1 MANSENFEKKC
12 SECKG
17 KISNPNP
24 SMAYCTTCMDTI
36 INNEESNEESK
47 PSLANTTDVTA
58 DEDVADDFEIVDK
71 VDVRTTPWLQTPT
84 VHFKKCSTCHQDFAA
99 IDDGE
104 TICPRCM
111 DHAAHHAAHRSAH
124 RPAHRSAHHPALRDD
139 DQHRSARAKTTQEQN
154 KV

>member
-58 DEDVADDFEIVDK
+58 DEDVADGFVIVDK
-71 VDVRTTPWLQTPT
+71 VDVRTNQETPWLQTPT
-84 VHFKKCSTCHQDFAA
+84 VHFKKCSTCNGDFAA
-99 IDDGE
+99 LDDGE
-104 TICPRCM
+104 TICSHCT
-111 DHAAHHAAHRSAH
+111 HYSTHH
-124 RPAHRSAHHPALRDD
+124 PAHHPALRDD
-139 DQHRSARAKTTQEQN
+139 DQHRAARAKTTQEQS

>member
-1 MANSENFEKKC
+1 MANNEKLERKC

-24 SMAYCTTCMDTI
+24 SMAYCTTCMVDV
-36 INNEESNEESK
+36 INEEESNEESK

-58 DEDVADDFEIVDK
+58 DEDVADGFVMVDK
-71 VDVRTTPWLQTPT
+71 VDVRTSPETPWLQTPT

-104 TICPRCM
+104 TRCPRCM
-111 DHAAHHAAHRSAH
+111 DHAAHRSAH
-124 RPAHRSAHHPALRDD
+124 RPAHRSAHHPALRND
-139 DQHRSARAKTTQEQN
+139 DQHRAASAETTQEQN